1 MVNSRQKGA
10 RGERLWRDELREA
23 GFTARRGQQFAG
35 GTDSPDVICEELKN
49 LHMEV
54 KCVQALNLDKA
65 CEQAE
70 RDAGK
75 KAWIVAHKKD
85 RKHWKVTMDA
95 GTFFQLLREGMDC
108 FTEKEDVVT
117 KVMNELHIH
126 KKGQKKFAWQE

>member
-1 MVNSRQKGA
+1 MNSRAKGA
-10 RGERLWRDELREA
+10 RGERLWRDELRDA

-35 GTDSPDVICEELKN
+35 GTDSPDVICEELSN

-54 KCVQALNLDKA
+54 KFVDKLNLEKA

-75 KAWIVAHKKD
+75 KAWIVAHK
-85 RKHWKVTMDA
+85 RNGKHWKVTMDA

-117 KVMNELHIH
+117 KVMNDLHIH
-126 KKGQKKFAWQE
+126 KKGQKKFPWQE